1 MACLLPSVIDA
12 VDVVD
17 AVNVDDVVDVV
28 DVVDAVDVNDADSV
42 DDVLWI
48 PRVERLR
55 QSRRHHR
62 PSHRCC
68 LSHRHQPAPDPLHTF
83 FNFLP
88 NFVSIIC
95 CHFVVKLCLSVF
107 LVALLYAGPAMGVC
121 QLELL
126 RNRLYSQRH

>member
-1 MACLLPSVIDA
+1 MCLLPSVIDA

-17 AVNVDDVVDVV
+17 VV
-28 DVVDAVDVNDADSV
+28 DADSV

-83 FNFLP
+83 STFCQILRGSFVAIFL
-88 NFVSIIC
+88 
-95 CHFVVKLCLSVF
+95 VKLYLSVF
-107 LVALLYAGPAMGVC
+107 LVALLYAGLTMGEC

-126 RNRLYSQRH
+126 QNKLYSQRQ